1 MGNRKITLKSF
12 FVMATVWKI
21 GSRWSDNGDWR
32 SCILSIFRRN
42 NIVFIG
48 SKETERF
55 RRKEVKE
62 EDYFAIADGYTVVA
76 VAKAIS
82 NPFCITDIKLK
93 FRSSDYLD
101 SDTDLSYAWVC
112 RVKIVDLDNS
122 QRFLYQKPGAFYE
135 ANNEIS
141 KKVISLFEND
151 QSNKF
156 DIKAKTYRIYGE
168 KEDDDK
174 SSIINSNTVFS
185 IPVYQREYSWGY
197 DQINRFV
204 SDIFSGFWGN
214 DEEKEIVCDP
224 MFIGTMQ
231 LSYKKYID
239 EKESEQDVIDGQ
251 QRLSTILC
259 FLKYLKLKYPNV
271 AFLNNISLDWLET
284 RVNNGKENDYLVEM
298 LSLENIDEVKIIDDS
313 TPNKY
318 LKNIHI
324 IDEIFVEHTA
334 DDEQQE
340 LPLFSN
346 NIEEFINYFLSD
358 INLVVVETL
367 AGLSKTIQIFNTINT
382 AGLDLNGND
391 LFKVHLYEYLHDHKN
406 KGEETFNE
414 IGEIYKDVK
423 NRNNKWRKTHDWD
436 VITIDDVRSI
446 YQKYII
452 SKYELSKSLYQQSSD
467 KFFEELFDTLL
478 NIQTHKDL
486 NIKGKNVEL
495 SLEDL
500 KRIVEVAYFWN
511 SSDYPSTE
519 GLLSDRLINCSRYS
533 RYNDIAY
540 QILLSNEN
548 LQKKDRISQ
557 VYTILEALSKLF
569 FCYSVRYSKSVYEIR
584 GFMGD
589 VYHLVYNLKEN
600 IDDILAKIKSKIDSL
615 NTQDFVDH
623 YIGSQIAHNRVWKS
637 LICIL
642 SDYFDEIEEGK
653 SLKDIQ
659 DVFDLQSDI
668 EHIHANANDKECV
681 DITDDLQNCIGN
693 LMLLESEINRSIG
706 KLPFQEKIDRA
717 GKKLCYKDSKFAT
730 VNKISKH
737 KKWGIQDIEKRR
749 EEELEKI
756 AKFLFG

>member
-1 MGNRKITLKSF
+1 MTN
-12 FVMATVWKI
+12 VWKI
-21 GSRWSDNGDWR
+21 GSRWSDNGSWR

-48 SKETERF
+48 SKETKRF
-55 RRKEVKE
+55 REEVKE
-62 EDYFAIADGYTVVA
+62 GDYFAIADGYTVVA

-82 NPFCITDIKLK
+82 RPFCINDIKLR
-93 FRSSDYLD
+93 FRSSDFLNAD
-101 SDTDLSYAWVC
+101 SDLSYAWGC

-122 QRFLYQKPGAFYE
+122 QRFLYQRSGAFYE
-135 ANNEIS
+135 VNNEIR
-141 KKVISLFEND
+141 KKVVSLFEKD

-156 DIKAKTYRIYGE
+156 DIKAKTFRIFG
-168 KEDDDK
+168 KKNDDK
-174 SSIINSNTVFS
+174 SSIINSNTLFS

-204 SDIFSGFWGN
+204 SDIFSGFWGT
-214 DEEKEIVCDP
+214 DEEKRIVCEP

-231 LSYKKYID
+231 LSYKKFIVKN
-239 EKESEQDVIDGQ
+239 EFEQDVIDGQ

-271 AFLNNISLDWLET
+271 AILSSKRLDWLET

-324 IDEIFVEHTA
+324 IDEIFVEHTI

-340 LPLFSN
+340 IPLLTN

-358 INLVVVETL
+358 IYFVVVETH

-436 VITIDDVRSI
+436 VITIDNVRSI

-478 NIQTHKDL
+478 NIQTYKDL

-495 SLEDL
+495 SLDDL

-511 SSDYPSTE
+511 SSDYPSSE

-589 VYHLVYNLKEN
+589 VYHLVSNFKEN
-600 IDDILAKIKSKIDSL
+600 KDVILAKIKSKIDSL
-615 NTQDFVDH
+615 NNQDFVDH
-623 YIGSQIAHNRVWKS
+623 YIGSQIAHNPVWKS

-642 SDYFDEIEEGK
+642 SDYFDEVEDGK
-653 SLKDIQ
+653 SLEDIQ
-659 DVFDLQSDI
+659 DVLDMQYDI

-706 KLPFQEKIDRA
+706 NLPFQEKIDRV

-730 VNKISKH
+730 VKKISKYNE
-737 KKWGIQDIEKRR
+737 WGEIEIEKRR
-749 EEELEKI
+749 KEEVEKI
-756 AKFLFG
+756 SKFLFE